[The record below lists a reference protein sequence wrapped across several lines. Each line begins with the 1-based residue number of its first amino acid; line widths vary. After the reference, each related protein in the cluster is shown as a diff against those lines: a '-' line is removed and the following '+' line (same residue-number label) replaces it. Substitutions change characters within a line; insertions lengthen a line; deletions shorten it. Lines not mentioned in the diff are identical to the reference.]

1 LAGTRSIGVGLSAG
15 YASDAGNGDIGPGL
29 DGADDVVY
37 RDHSICSIEA
47 KTLDGNLLATN
58 RISRVSTHACDHW
71 MGFDGPTFV
80 SSKIAVSE
88 C

>member
-1 LAGTRSIGVGLSAG
+1 MAGTRSIGVGNSAG
-15 YASDAGNGDIGPGL
+15 YASDAGNCDIGSGL
-29 DGADDVVY
+29 DSADDAVN
-37 RDHSICSIEA
+37 RDRSICPIEA

-71 MGFDGPTFV
+71 MGFDGPTLV